1 MSVTSD
7 LKKLVRQA
15 ETQFLLINRNR
26 SLSAG
31 DKKQLKS
38 FYLDRI
44 VGPRAGQLLG
54 DSQSH
59 DRQNGALP
67 RIARRRLLTV
77 VDLEAWL
84 KVDRKTIYGYVQRN
98 IIPHVLIESN
108 VRFRESEIRRWL
120 KQRQRAAAL
129 SRGKNPHRCQVFILQ
144 CSIR

>member
-1 MSVTSD
+1 VSVTSD
-7 LKKLVRQA
+7 LKRLVRQA

-54 DSQSH
+54 DSQPN
-59 DRQNGALP
+59 DRQTEVLP
-67 RIARRRLLTV
+67 RIARRRLLTA

-84 KVDRKTIYGYVQRN
+84 KVDRKTIWGYVQQN
-98 IIPHVLIESN
+98 LIPFIRIESN
-108 VRFRESEIRRWL
+108 IRFREAEIRAWIKRNHHVPVSMR
-120 KQRQRAAAL
+120 KRPR
-129 SRGKNPHRCQVFILQ
+129 SRPRET
-144 CSIR
+144 